1 MEDEIL
7 VQQLKKG
14 SREAFDL
21 LYEKYKN
28 LVIRTAYLITGNK
41 PDSEDVAQETFVK
54 VYLHIT
60 ELKNDAGFKPWMM
73 RILVRTAYRTG
84 KKKSREVPD
93 DEIERLSESQ
103 TLVSPLGQMIKR
115 EEAEMISRAVAA
127 LPVLAELC
135 LPLVKPGGQFLSMKS
150 VDCGEELN
158 AAGRAVHLLGGRM
171 EKPQDYVI
179 SGTNIRHRLVIM
191 TKISETPKKYPRTFA
206 KIKKNPL

>member
-54 VYLHIT
+54 VYLHIA
-60 ELKNDAGFKPWMM
+60 ELKNDAGFRPWMM
-73 RILVRTAYRTG
+73 QILVRTAYRTG
-84 KKKSREVPD
+84 KKKSREIPD
-93 DEIERLSESQ
+93 DEIERLSERENQ
-103 TLVSPLGQMIKR
+103 TILSPLGQLIKR

-127 LPVLAELC
+127 LPVKQRAVVVLYYYNGLSVGEIAAALGCREGT
-135 LPLVKPGGQFLSMKS
+135 VKSRLHTARKFLR
-150 VDCGEELN
+150 EELES
-158 AAGRAVHLLGGRM
+158 RM
-171 EKPQDYVI
+171 
-179 SGTNIRHRLVIM
+179 GIR
-191 TKISETPKKYPRTFA
+191 TKTS
-206 KIKKNPL
+206 

>member
-73 RILVRTAYRTG
+73 RILVRTGYRTG

-127 LPVLAELC
+127 LPIKQKAVVVLYYYNELSVGEIAELLGC
-135 LPLVKPGGQFLSMKS
+135 REGTVKSRLHTARKFLKGKLESQMDIK
-150 VDCGEELN
+150 
-158 AAGRAVHLLGGRM
+158 GRA
-171 EKPQDYVI
+171 Q
-179 SGTNIRHRLVIM
+179 
-191 TKISETPKKYPRTFA
+191 
-206 KIKKNPL
+206 

>member
-115 EEAEMISRAVAA
+115 EEAEMITSKASS
-127 LPVLAELC
+127 LCQELAF
-135 LPLVKPGGQFLSMKS
+135 FL
-150 VDCGEELN
+150 
-158 AAGRAVHLLGGRM
+158 LL
-171 EKPQDYVI
+171 DTV
-179 SGTNIRHRLVIM
+179 
-191 TKISETPKKYPRTFA
+191 
-206 KIKKNPL
+206 

>member
-14 SREAFDL
+14 RCEAFDL

-54 VYLHIT
+54 VYLHIS

-73 RILVRTAYRTG
+73 QILVRTAYRTG
-84 KKKSREVPD
+84 KKRSREVPD

-103 TLVSPLGQMIKR
+103 SILSPLGQMIKR

-127 LPVLAELC
+127 LP
-135 LPLVKPGGQFLSMKS
+135 MKQ
-150 VDCGEELN
+150 
-158 AAGRAVHLLGGRM
+158 RAVVVLYYYNELSVAEIAKMLDCR
-171 EKPQDYVI
+171 E
-179 SGTNIRHRLVIM
+179 GTVKSRLHTARKYLKGELESQINIREGL
-191 TKISETPKKYPRTFA
+191 A
-206 KIKKNPL
+206 

>member
-127 LPVLAELC
+127 LPVLCELC
-135 LPLVKPGGQFLSMKS
+135 LPLVKVGGRMLAMKS
-150 VDCGEELN
+150 ANSEEEIN
-158 AAGRAVHLLGGRM
+158 GAKRAVKLLGGQVEWVKDYRIPSM
-171 EKPQDYVI
+171 EI
-179 SGTNIRHRLVIM
+179 THRVVCVR
-191 TKISETPKKYPRTFA
+191 KVSAAPEKYPRRFA
-206 KIKKNPL
+206 LIKKQPL

>member
-41 PDSEDVAQETFVK
+41 PDSEDIAQETFVK
-54 VYLHIT
+54 VYLHIS

-73 RILVRTAYRTG
+73 QILVRTAYRTG
-84 KKKSREVPD
+84 KKKGREIPD
-93 DEIERLSESQ
+93 DEIERLSEGQ
-103 TLVSPLGQMIKR
+103 TMLSPLGQMIKR

-127 LPVLAELC
+127 LPVKQKTVVVLYYYNGFSVAEIAGMLNC
-135 LPLVKPGGQFLSMKS
+135 REGTVKSRLHTARRFLK
-150 VDCGEELN
+150 GELES
-158 AAGRAVHLLGGRM
+158 
-171 EKPQDYVI
+171 KI
-179 SGTNIRHRLVIM
+179 NIREGL
-191 TKISETPKKYPRTFA
+191 A
-206 KIKKNPL
+206 

>member
-28 LVIRTAYLITGNK
+28 LVIRTAYLITGSK

-54 VYLHIT
+54 VYLHIS

-73 RILVRTAYRTG
+73 QILVRTAYRSG
-84 KKKSREVPD
+84 KKRSREVPD
-93 DEIERLSESQ
+93 DGIERLSEKESRAV
-103 TLVSPLGQMIKR
+103 LSPLGQMIKR

-127 LPVLAELC
+127 LPVKQKTVVVLYYYNGFSVAEIAKMLDC
-135 LPLVKPGGQFLSMKS
+135 REGTVKSRLHTARKFLK
-150 VDCGEELN
+150 GELEDRMDI
-158 AAGRAVHLLGGRM
+158 RA
-171 EKPQDYVI
+171 KT
-179 SGTNIRHRLVIM
+179 S
-191 TKISETPKKYPRTFA
+191 
-206 KIKKNPL
+206 